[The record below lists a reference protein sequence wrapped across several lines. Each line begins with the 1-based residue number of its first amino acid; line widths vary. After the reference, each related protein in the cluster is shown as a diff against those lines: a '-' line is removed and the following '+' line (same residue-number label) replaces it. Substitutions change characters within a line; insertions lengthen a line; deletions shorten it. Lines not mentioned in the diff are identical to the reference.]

1 MPTIKEIAQLAESSI
16 SSVSRVIN
24 NSGYVGEEARK
35 RIQKVLDETG
45 YRPNALAKALHS
57 KRSQTIG
64 VILPKINATSS
75 GENIAGID
83 QYYADKGYSIIL
95 GNTNHSVD
103 KEIEFLDLFA
113 EKQVDGIILIA
124 TTITPEHETKIKKL
138 RVPLVVMGQ
147 TATDGSPSVLFDEI
161 SAAKDMMAH
170 LVALNH
176 QRIAFIGVSELD
188 ISVGQK
194 RKQGYLESLAAHG
207 MQAKPEWMSI
217 GDFSVESG
225 YKACETIFTNSQ
237 TKPDSIFAVND
248 KMAIGAINY
257 LLENGYRV
265 PQDISV
271 CGVGGGAMSAYY
283 NPKITS
289 LVYDFHES
297 GRMAAELLHG
307 LIEKTQ
313 TIAKNHIS
321 FVPYSLAQ
329 RDSTQ
334 QKSTEQK

>member
-1 MPTIKEIAQLAESSI
+1 MPTIKEIAQLAETSI

-24 NSGYVGEEARK
+24 SSGYVGEEARK
-35 RIQKVLDETG
+35 RIQKVLDDTG

-83 QYYADKGYSIIL
+83 QYYSDKGYSIIL
-95 GNTNHSVD
+95 GNTNHSIA
-103 KEIEFLDLFA
+103 KELEFLDLFA

-124 TTITPEHETKIKKL
+124 TTITPEHEEKIRKIHK
-138 RVPLVVMGQ
+138 PLVVMGQ
-147 TATDGSPSVLFDEI
+147 TATDGSPSVLFDEV
-161 SAAKDMMAH
+161 SAVEDMMAH

-176 QRIAFIGVSELD
+176 QRIAYIGVSEAD

-194 RKQGYLESLAAHG
+194 RKQGYLNSLVQYGLPQHD
-207 MQAKPEWMSI
+207 EWMAK
-217 GDFSVESG
+217 GDFSVTSG
-225 YKACETIFTNSQ
+225 YDACREIFENS
-237 TKPDSIFAVND
+237 TLKPDSIFAVND

-257 LLENGYRV
+257 LLGHGYQV

-297 GRMAAELLHG
+297 GRMAAELLHS
-307 LIEKTQ
+307 LIDKSQVALE
-313 TIAKNHIS
+313 NHVS
-321 FVPYSLAQ
+321 FVPYSLAV
-329 RDSTQ
+329 RESTAV
-334 QKSTEQK
+334 KL